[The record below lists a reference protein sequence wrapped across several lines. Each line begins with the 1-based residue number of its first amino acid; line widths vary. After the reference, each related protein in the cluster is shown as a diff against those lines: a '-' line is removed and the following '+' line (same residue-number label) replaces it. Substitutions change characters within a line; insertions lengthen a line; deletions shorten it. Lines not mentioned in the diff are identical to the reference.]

1 MSSKKQIIYRKDYQA
16 PNYSVK
22 SVDLAFIIEPKYAI
36 VKARIYMV
44 QNTESKNNDVFL
56 NGVDL
61 ELKAIKVDGVD
72 LNADAFE
79 LSDKG
84 LKLQNLPDEFELR
97 TTVKIYPAKNT
108 ALEGLY
114 QSGQFFLTQ
123 CEAEGFRKIT
133 YYLDRPDVL
142 APFMVTIVADKQKY
156 PVLLSNGNP
165 MLEGDLEDGKHYA
178 KWIDPHPKPS
188 YLFALVAGDLAVIS
202 DNYQT
207 SEGRDVRLNVYTE
220 AKNLDACD
228 FAVQSLKNSMQW
240 DEQRFDLVYDLDVYN
255 IVATDDFNMGA
266 MENKGLN
273 IFNSKY
279 VLAKTDTASDN
290 DFINVEAV
298 IGHEYFHNWTG
309 NRVTCKDWFQ
319 LSLKEGLTVFRDQEF
334 TADLQSRAVKRIEDV
349 RFLRAAQFAE
359 DASPMS
365 HSVRPDSY
373 IEINN
378 FYTLTVYEKG
388 SEVVRM
394 YHTLLGE
401 TGFQKGMKMYFAR
414 HDGHAVSCNDFR
426 LAMAD
431 SNQINLDQFEL
442 WYSQNGT
449 PVVEIQETYDATNS
463 KYAITLTQIAP
474 ANFQGSD
481 AWQAMHIPVKL
492 ALYQSNGEPF
502 ALDDNGAVQQVREL
516 REMTETWVFMNIDHQ
531 PVSSLFQGFSAPVTV
546 KNDQSNDDLAF
557 LMKFDLDSFNR
568 WDAAQQM
575 QAQVIIEKY
584 HSLRAGE
591 SYQCPDFVLESF
603 RHVLLNDQIDPALV
617 AEAITLPAL
626 KSMQLS
632 LSNVDI
638 LQLNAAKKWLV
649 GVLVKNF
656 QVELL
661 SVYNQNFSTDSYQV
675 NAAQVGKRS
684 LKNRCLWYLL
694 QQNSDKGLERKGYQ
708 EMAQLAKQQY
718 QQADN
723 YTDRVMALTLLTHQ
737 QIDGYEDLLGEYFTQ
752 WQDNTLVVNKWLSIQ
767 ATIPSDETL
776 DRVKQLMELPVFSM
790 QNPNVVRSLIGA
802 FCSSNVTQFHAKDGS
817 GYEFLADQVIALDP
831 INPQIAARLVGLF
844 NDFQVYKNSIQDKMI
859 AQLNRIHA
867 VPSLS
872 SNVFEIVDRGIKL
885 SVQVNDEN
893 R

>member
-1 MSSKKQIIYRKDYQA
+1 MSSQKNIIYRKDYLA
-16 PNYSVK
+16 PNYWVK
-22 SVDLAFIIEPKYAI
+22 SVDLAFLVEPEHTL
-36 VKARIYMV
+36 VKARIRM
-44 QNTESKNNDVFL
+44 EKNELAQGNEVFL
-56 NGVDL
+56 DGVDL
-61 ELKAIKVDGVD
+61 ELKSIQIDGTE
-72 LNADAFE
+72 LADNSYE
-79 LSDKG
+79 LSDNG
-84 LKLQNLPDEFELR
+84 LLLTNVPHDFELK

-142 APFMVTIVADKQKY
+142 APFMVTIVADKLKY
-156 PVLLSNGNP
+156 PLLLSNGNP
-165 MLEGDLEDGKHYA
+165 LSAGDLGGGKHYA
-178 KWIDPHPKPS
+178 KWMDPHPKPS
-188 YLFALVAGDLAVIS
+188 YLFALVAGELDVLS
-202 DNYQT
+202 DGFQT
-207 SEGRDVRLNVYTE
+207 SEGRDVKLNIYTE
-220 AKNLDACD
+220 TKNLDACD
-228 FAVQSLKNSMQW
+228 FAMQSLKKAMKW
-240 DEQRFDLVYDLDVYN
+240 DEQRFGLAYDLDVYN
-255 IVATDDFNMGA
+255 VVATDDFNMGA

-279 VLAKTDTASDN
+279 VLAKPDTASDQ
-290 DFINVEAV
+290 DFIHVEAV

-388 SEVVRM
+388 AEVVRM

-401 TGFQKGMKMYFAR
+401 AGFQKGIKLYFSR
-414 HDGHAVSCNDFR
+414 HDGQAVSCNDFR

-431 SNQINLDQFEL
+431 ANQIDLSQFEL

-449 PVVEIQETYDATNS
+449 PIVEVKETYDATNR
-463 KYAITLTQIAP
+463 KHAITLTQQAP
-474 ANFQGSD
+474 AHFNGNT
-481 AWQAMHIPVKL
+481 AWQAMHMPVQL
-492 ALYQSNGEPF
+492 ALYQNSGKPF
-502 ALDDNGAVQQVREL
+502 VLDEEGSVQLVKEL
-516 REMTETWVFMNIDHQ
+516 REMTETWVFENIDHR
-531 PVSSLFQGFSAPVTV
+531 PVSSIFQGFSAPVNV
-546 KNDQSNDDLAF
+546 KRVTDNSDLAF
-557 LMKFDLDSFNR
+557 LMKYDADSFNR

-575 QAQVIIEKY
+575 QSEVIIAKY
-584 HSLRAGE
+584 HALLTGHE
-591 SYQCPDFVLESF
+591 YKCPDYLLDSF
-603 RHVLLNDQIDPALV
+603 RHVLLDDQADPALV

-632 LSNVDI
+632 LSDVDI
-638 LQLNAAKKWLV
+638 LLLNEAKNWLV
-649 GVLVKNF
+649 AVLVNNF
-656 QVELL
+656 QIEFL
-661 SVYNQNFSTDSYQV
+661 SVYNQSFSADEYQV
-675 NAAQVGKRS
+675 TAAQVGKRS

-694 QQNSDKGLERKGYQ
+694 QQTNSIGYERKGYD

-723 YTDRVMALTLLTHQ
+723 YTDKIMALTLLTHQ
-737 QIDGYEDLLGEYFTQ
+737 QIKGYEDLLGEYFTE
-752 WQDNTLVVNKWLSIQ
+752 WQDNSLVINKWLSIQ
-767 ATIPSDETL
+767 ATIPADDTL
-776 DRVKQLMELPVFSM
+776 DRVKQLMELSVFSM

-802 FCSSNVTQFHAKDGS
+802 FCSSNITQFHADDGS
-817 GYEFLADQVIALDP
+817 GYEFLSDQVIVLDA

-844 NDFQVYKNSIQDKMI
+844 NDFRLYKRSTQQLMI
-859 AQLNRIHA
+859 TQLKRIHA
-867 VPSLS
+867 EPALS
-872 SNVFEIVDRGIKL
+872 SNVFEIVDRALKL
-885 SVQVNDEN
+885 SEAEPN
-893 R
+893 